1 MISVSVRQF
10 AHTNLF
16 ITCVALHSQ
25 AVRAFNEP
33 SGPAG
38 KNRKKPEQLALP
50 SPTEEEPPP
59 AIEPPVPGIVTDAAP
74 FEARRETEQK
84 DPSLAIVRMADI
96 EREEVEWFWCPY
108 IAIGKFTLLEG
119 DPGIG

>member
-1 MISVSVRQF
+1 M
-10 AHTNLF
+10 
-16 ITCVALHSQ
+16 
-25 AVRAFNEP
+25 
-33 SGPAG
+33 
-38 KNRKKPEQLALP
+38 P